1 MDIMYWM
8 LSKEKNLQKVMV
20 NVIKSSVAENNF
32 CG

>member
-1 MDIMYWM
+1 MFWM

-20 NVIKSSVAENNF
+20 NVIESDVAENDF